1 MGGRNW
7 NIRLYFRKLVRHF
20 EHSLKNIEK
29 FPVPMEESNYLDR
42 KVQGHKSFYK
52 ILSFFS
58 FFFFFFLLI
67 PSYLKHLPSDIVV
80 KFSYAT

>member
-1 MGGRNW
+1 MGVGNL

-20 EHSLKNIEK
+20 EHSLMNIEK
-29 FPVPMEESNYLDR
+29 FPVPMEEANYLDR
-42 KVQGHKSFYK
+42 KVQDHKLFYK
-52 ILSFFS
+52 ILLVFFS
-58 FFFFFFLLI
+58 I